1 MSLARTLLKLSVYQP
16 NDPLNAPYDNDGI
29 PQTVVTSIGSAL
41 NYLIASVFPNARE
54 AVATE
59 NDLPLVGNELNDYRI
74 VLDYNST
81 GQSAGYR
88 WEQRE
93 GQATPQWNLV
103 QNFDATDSILQQWET
118 NASGIFVSQ
127 LGVEDVAGQTIY
139 GSTLA
144 NGDLTLSP
152 NGGDGTND
160 PALQTGFINLF
171 GDTRPTSDDAYD
183 LGTSGERFA
192 SLYISGSISD
202 GTAAVTAAQMLVAY
216 QHSQITSGNPH
227 QVNYE
232 EVLDRLGTVSFNG
245 DVTTLNIDFST
256 QGDKTITL
264 AIIDDS
270 HNHTTSTITDFVD
283 ETWTLLKDRLVDTA
297 DVAWTFN
304 DTLKTASAD
313 VTVGTSDIED
323 IESPVVNKVLV
334 SSATGNDWI
343 ASDGTVEL
351 TGDVSGSGTYNSA
364 TDKISFATTVDNV
377 DINSIDRINTQNLGV
392 SIAVDSPATVTLA
405 NHGMQTGRKVR
416 LFGTTFDGEY
426 AITVIDPNSFTIPH
440 DNSLGGIEVGYIIP
454 NSSQFLYDS
463 VSDEWIVQL
472 ENAQLSHHELSNL
485 TNSDDHTQYNH
496 INGRTDGL
504 LNKTTGSEI
513 ALGNLYLRSTSH
525 GTKGDI
531 RIEDNLLPQ
540 TPASYSAGWTGIDL
554 GSAAR
559 RLRNLYLAGEISHL
573 RVEQLGS
580 VPTASIQEIGRLIHE
595 IGGTLHYNKDG
606 VNYRQIADETQKGI
620 ANGYAPLNGTTKID
634 AIYLPSYVDDV
645 LEYADLAS
653 FPVTGEV
660 SKIYVALDTN
670 KTYRWSGS
678 AYVEISASDVN
689 SVNGQTGIVSL
700 DTDDINEGVSNLY
713 FTILRAR
720 DAAVVDSLAG
730 NQTNQAPSV
739 SAVNAAIAAATP
751 GYEQEAPT
759 GTVNGV
765 NTIFSISVSPSEDKA
780 VQLFQAGLMQRQG
793 IDYTISG
800 TTITMTT
807 APNFGQDLWAYYT
820 IG

>member
-1 MSLARTLLKLSVYQP
+1 MSLARTLLKLSIYQP
-16 NDPLNAPYDNDGI
+16 SDPLNAPYDNDGL
-29 PQTVVTSIGSAL
+29 PETTVTSIGSAL
-41 NYLIASVFPNARE
+41 NYIIASIFPNARD

-59 NDLPLVGNELNDYRI
+59 GDLPSTGNELNDYRI

-81 GQSAGYR
+81 GQAAGYR
-88 WEQRE
+88 WEKRE

-118 NASGIFVSQ
+118 NASGIFVQQ

-171 GDTRPTSDDAYD
+171 GDTKPTSDNAYD

-192 SLYISGSISD
+192 SMYLAGNISD
-202 GTAAVTAAQMLVAY
+202 GTAAVTVAQMLVAY
-216 QHSQITSGNPH
+216 QHSQITTGNPH

-245 DVTTLNIDFST
+245 DVDTLNIDFST

-264 AIIDDS
+264 SIINDS
-270 HNHTTSTITDFVD
+270 HNHTTGTITDFID

-297 DVAWTFN
+297 DVAWTF
-304 DTLKTASAD
+304 DDILKTASAD
-313 VTVGTSDIED
+313 VTIDTTDIED
-323 IESPVVNKVLV
+323 IESPVVNKILV

-343 ASDGTVEL
+343 ASDGTIEL
-351 TGDVSGSGTYNSA
+351 TGDVSGSGTYSST
-364 TDKISFATTVDNV
+364 TDKVSFATTVDNI
-377 DINSIDRINTQNLGV
+377 DINSIDRIDTQNLGV
-392 SIAVDSPATVTLA
+392 SIATDSPATVTLA
-405 NHGMQTGRKVR
+405 DHGMTTGRKIK

-426 AITVIDPNSFTIPH
+426 AITVIDANSFTIPH
-440 DNSLGGIEVGYIIP
+440 DNSLGSIEVGYIIP
-454 NSSQFLYDS
+454 DGSQFLYNS
-463 VSDEWIVQL
+463 LSDKWTVQL
-472 ENAQLSHHELSNL
+472 ENAQLSHNEISGL

-496 INGRTDGL
+496 ILGRTDGL

-513 ALGNLYLRSTSH
+513 ANGNLYLSSTSH
-525 GTKGDI
+525 ATKGDI
-531 RIEDNLLPQ
+531 RFEDSIKPETGATYSGGWSGLDIGDGARRIRDIYMAGVISNLRLE
-540 TPASYSAGWTGIDL
+540 SL
-554 GSAAR
+554 GS
-559 RLRNLYLAGEISHL
+559 L
-573 RVEQLGS
+573 
-580 VPTASIQEIGRLIHE
+580 PTANIQELARLVMLT
-595 IGGTLHYNKDG
+595 GGDAYLNKDG
-606 VNYRQIADETQKGI
+606 VNYRKIADETQKGI
-620 ANGYAPLNGTTKID
+620 ANGYAPLNGSVLID
-634 AIYLPSYVDDV
+634 SIYLPSYVDDV
-645 LEYADLAS
+645 LEYANLAA
-653 FPVTGEV
+653 FPVTGE
-660 SKIYVALDTN
+660 SAKIYVALDTN

-678 AYVEISASDVN
+678 AYVEISASAVD
-689 SVNGQTGIVSL
+689 SVNGQTGIITL
-700 DTDDINEGVSNLY
+700 DTGDISENGNLY
-713 FTILRAR
+713 FTDSRAKT
-720 DAAVVDSLAG
+720 AVVLNTLAG
-730 NQTNQAPSV
+730 SETDQAPSV
-739 SAVNAAIAAATP
+739 AAVNAAIASATP

-765 NTIFSISVSPSEDKA
+765 NVTFSISSSPSEAKA
-780 VQLFQAGLMQRQG
+780 VQLFQGGLMQRQG

-820 IG
+820 KG